1 MNTLI
6 MENADQITIKG
17 FADNLTPFMT
27 YANHY
32 LPEEYQVTISNS
44 EGDDVDPSYCCLT
57 IPLTALKHDPVTV
70 YKDTIILLCES
81 PVAMIVKH
89 AEHEDRKAFMTFQ
102 VKDLMIT
109 IYPSKTE
116 AEIK

>member
-6 MENADQITIKG
+6 TEDTEQLTIRGYADG
-17 FADNLTPFMT
+17 LTPFMT

-32 LPEEYQVTISNS
+32 LPSEYQLAISNS
-44 EGDDVDPSYCCLT
+44 DDDDPSYCCLI
-57 IPLTALKHDPVTV
+57 IPLTALKHDPITV
-70 YKDTIILLCES
+70 YKDTYILLCES

-89 AEHEDRKAFMTFQ
+89 AAYEDREAFMTFQ

-109 IYPSKTE
+109 FYPSKTE
-116 AEIK
+116 K

>member
-6 MENADQITIKG
+6 MENAEQLTIRG
-17 FADNLTPFMT
+17 FADDLTPFMT

-32 LPEEYQVTISNS
+32 LPEEYQVTISNA
-44 EGDDVDPSYCCLT
+44 EDDVEDDPSYCCLM
-57 IPLTALKHDPVTV
+57 IPLTALKHDPITV
-70 YKDTIILLCES
+70 YKDTYILLCEK

-89 AEHEDRKAFMTFQ
+89 AEHEDRKAFITFQ

-109 IYPSKTE
+109 AYPSKTE
-116 AEIK
+116 K